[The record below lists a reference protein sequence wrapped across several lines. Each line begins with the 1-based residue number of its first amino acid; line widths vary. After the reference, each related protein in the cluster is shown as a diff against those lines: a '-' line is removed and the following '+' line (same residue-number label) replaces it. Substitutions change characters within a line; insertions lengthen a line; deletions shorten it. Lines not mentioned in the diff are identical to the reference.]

1 MSESATIRVAV
12 AEDQALFR
20 EILVARLKEFEE
32 IEIVCEA
39 TNGKEL
45 IEQIAQQQA
54 PDIDIVL
61 MDLNMPQMNGMDATK
76 HLRNHYPAIKIII
89 LSVYAEPQYIA
100 AMVEQGV
107 NGYIVKNAL
116 FSEVKDAIHNVHV
129 NGFYFNQDVLKA
141 MQTGMMLKKP
151 KTLALDNAD
160 MLTLREKEVLQ
171 MICQEYTAA
180 EIADKLFISK
190 RTVDGHRNNLLL
202 KTGCRNTAGLVLY
215 AIKNNLFNT
224 ESSSFII

>member
-1 MSESATIRVAV
+1 MSETAIRVAV

-20 EILVARLKEFEE
+20 ECLVAKLKEFDD
-32 IEIVCEA
+32 IEITSEA
-39 TNGKEL
+39 INGKEL
-45 IEQIAQQQA
+45 INQIEQQHQV
-54 PDIDIVL
+54 PDIVL
-61 MDLNMPQMNGMDATK
+61 MDLNMPEMNGMDTTRY
-76 HLRNHYPAIKIII
+76 LRSHFPAIKIVI

-116 FSEVKDAIHNVHV
+116 FSEVKDAIRNVHL

-171 MICQEYTAA
+171 MICQEFTAA

-215 AIKNNLFNT
+215 AIKNSLYNS
-224 ESSSFII
+224 ESPSFLI

>member
-1 MSESATIRVAV
+1 MSKSAIRVAV

-20 EILVARLKEFEE
+20 ECLVDRLNNFED
-32 IEIVCEA
+32 IEVAHEA

-45 IEQIAQQQA
+45 LSQLNPQQL
-54 PDIDIVL
+54 PDIVL
-61 MDLNMPQMNGMDATK
+61 MDLNMPEMNGMETTK
-76 HLRNHYPAIKIII
+76 YLRNDYPGVKIII

-100 AMVEQGV
+100 AMVDQGV

-116 FSEVKDAIHNVHV
+116 FAEVRDAIRNVHL

-141 MQTGMMLKKP
+141 MQTGMMHKKLKNI
-151 KTLALDNAD
+151 TLDNTD
-160 MLTLREKEVLQ
+160 MLTLREKEILQ
-171 MICQEYTAA
+171 LICKELTAG
-180 EIADKLFISK
+180 EIGDKLFISK

-224 ESSSFII
+224 EAIHF